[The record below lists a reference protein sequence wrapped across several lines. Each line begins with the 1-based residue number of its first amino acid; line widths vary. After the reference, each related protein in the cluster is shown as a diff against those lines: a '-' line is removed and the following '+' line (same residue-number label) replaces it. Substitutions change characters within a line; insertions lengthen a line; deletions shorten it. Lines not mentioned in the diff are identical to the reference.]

1 MTLIPLNRRNFVHN
15 HVEVRP
21 SIDYVSASNFF
32 NNFEEVLLETS
43 GTLGDVRAIGTY
55 SPRVKEINPY
65 YFSDHPN
72 NTNIG
77 LVHEQLNVN
86 LNEILD
92 TQSYLSA
99 SNNLDVLCKNTWKFG
114 IDRVQQRYMPFDI
127 NLHKKLTLK
136 NNVYRDYQYNKGNDN
151 IENVSW
157 SFSNYNCINFFTV
170 GKGDISKTGFS
181 DSVIHTNGIVYPN
194 IDNQYEFTGD
204 NYTISFWINPRYKQ
218 PEGQSKNNSCIINIP
233 GLLNIYQIKGT
244 ETDINGLEKTFRI
257 GLTLSSNTAANID
270 LSGLNLTNNTNQQD
284 SNAIIT
290 KDCLKY
296 NNWHNVVIK
305 FNKANSILQAEIF
318 VDKVNVYSFTQT
330 SVTFSSITNSL
341 ICLGNKVTLTN
352 LTTDLNSKVTSLF
365 TKDGSDNSP
374 SELKFI
380 SAGKDKLLPT
390 ATFTNITEIFSSNRT
405 TSEALEA
412 EIHDIRIYNNV
423 VSETKIQNIYEKGL
437 TSIKSEA
444 NLVFYVPVYFIPENI
459 KKKTYVNA
467 SSIESERVAGTNF
480 NFVTNPYYFNNCG
493 GHQVASELFLL
504 EWVKESRP
512 NIVLG
517 NRINNDFKDSII
529 EGLTLTNDPTNQ
541 SFRNSKLGQ
550 SYHEMYLSQSLT
562 SGQASVQTGSY
573 IYNNNL
579 IMPCDNGLQIQ
590 YFDIIKENFS
600 TGVVTSSYMF
610 KSENNLYKYSQVN
623 LENSFVQDENDP
635 LFPLPV
641 RNLNFDN
648 EFSPD
653 AILLNENQE
662 DITLANGDLIR
673 LPHRDVLFNVS
684 NANYHE
690 SSASAV
696 ETSSIGNSRDRREL
710 SSFDNIDL
718 NYFNI
723 KHFHSN
729 PVIRDYSKARKDIS
743 GNSLDGVNIQKQF
756 PLYKVTQDPVEY
768 HSVIFNIS
776 SQLYNRKIRK
786 ETFSITDYD
795 LFGTANTIKVKL
807 KESGRG
813 MLYRADALTK
823 HAEWNYI
830 GHIFYSEGFCTVLH
844 PSLYN
849 FGKTNF
855 RAKFESENA
864 IFVSEVNIPLA
875 AGLHNKSHNKSYD
888 PEIKVS
894 ESAYEKDQKFVYISE
909 INLHDES
916 LNIVARAKL
925 AQPVVKRETDN
936 MVFRLKMDY

>member
-32 NNFEEVLLETS
+32 NNFDEVLLETS

-77 LVHEQLNVN
+77 LVHEQLDNSLSLIN
-86 LNEILD
+86 NTEG
-92 TQSYLSA
+92 YLSA
-99 SNNLDVLCKNTWKFG
+99 SHNLDVLCKNTWKFG
-114 IDRVQQRYMPFDI
+114 IDRIQQRYMPYDI
-127 NLHKKLTLK
+127 NLHKKLVLK
-136 NNVYRDYQYNKGNDN
+136 NNIYNDYLYHKGNDN

-157 SFSNYNCINFFTV
+157 SFSNYNSINFFTV
-170 GKGDISKTGFS
+170 GKGDDTKTGFS
-181 DSVIHTNGIVYPN
+181 DAIIHTNGIVYPN
-194 IDNQYEFTGD
+194 IDNQYELSGN
-204 NYTISFWINPRYKQ
+204 NYTISFWFNPRYKQ
-218 PEGQSKNNSCIINIP
+218 PVGQLKNNSCIINIP
-233 GLLNIYQIKGT
+233 GLVNVYQIKGT
-244 ETDINGLEKTFRI
+244 ETDINGLEKNYRI
-257 GLTLSSNTAANID
+257 GLTLATNTINDIN
-270 LSGLNLTNNTNQQD
+270 LSGLDLTSNTNQTNLF
-284 SNAIIT
+284 SSIT
-290 KDCLKY
+290 KNCLNF

-305 FNKANSILQAEIF
+305 INKENLRFFIEIF
-318 VDKVNVYSFTQT
+318 VDKNLVSSFTHP
-330 SVTFSSITNSL
+330 FSSGIVQSNNSF
-341 ICLGNKVTLTN
+341 ICIGNKIN
-352 LTTDLNSKVTSLF
+352 LSDVNADRSSKVISLF
-365 TKDGSDNSP
+365 AKNSSGNSP
-374 SELKFI
+374 SELKVI
-380 SAGKDKLLPT
+380 SAGKDKTLPT
-390 ATFTNITEIFSSNRT
+390 DTFVDINEIFSSDRS

-412 EIHDIRIYNNV
+412 ELHDIRIYNSS
-423 VSETKIQNIYEKGL
+423 VSETKIQEIYEKGIA
-437 TSIKSEA
+437 SVKKEE
-444 NLVFYVPVYFIPENI
+444 NLIFYVPVYFIPENI
-459 KKKTYVNA
+459 QKKTYINA
-467 SSIESERVAGTNF
+467 ASDLTNRIANTTY

-493 GHQVASELFLL
+493 GHQVATELFLL

-512 NIVLG
+512 NIILG
-517 NRINNDFKDSII
+517 NRINNDYKDSII
-529 EGLTLTNDPTNQ
+529 EGLTLTYDPANQ

-579 IMPCDNGLQIQ
+579 IMPCDNGLQAQ
-590 YFDIIKENFS
+590 YFDVIKENFS
-600 TGVVTSSYMF
+600 SGVVTSSYMF

-635 LFPLPV
+635 FFPLPV
-641 RNLNFDN
+641 RSLNSSNKFLPDN
-648 EFSPD
+648 
-653 AILLNENQE
+653 ILLNESQE
-662 DITLANGDLIR
+662 DITLVEGGLIE

-684 NANYHE
+684 NANYHDFK
-690 SSASAV
+690 SFGGVLGTKNRYDLDSF
-696 ETSSIGNSRDRREL
+696 GYDKNSYYEENHRE
-710 SSFDNIDL
+710 
-718 NYFNI
+718 
-723 KHFHSN
+723 SN
-729 PVIRDYSKARKDIS
+729 PVVRDYSDAQIDDRGNDI
-743 GNSLDGVNIQKQF
+743 LGVNIQKQF
-756 PLYKVTQDPVEY
+756 PLYKVTQDPIEY
-768 HSVIFNIS
+768 HSVIFSIS
-776 SQLYNRKIRK
+776 NQLYNRKIRK

-795 LFGTANTIKVKL
+795 LFGTANSVKINL

-813 MLYRADALTK
+813 MLYRADCLTK
-823 HAEWNYI
+823 QAEWNYI

-855 RAKFESENA
+855 RVKFESENA
-864 IFVSEVNIPLA
+864 IFVSEVNVPLE

-888 PEIKVS
+888 PDLKVS